1 MKQRLQ
7 RAARATGRSLYILA
21 VPKTVRH
28 STDEVRQVEMS
39 PALGLVLRLSALLV
53 LAGTVLAVHAVG
65 HPLLGLARDALL
77 LVGAVVILALSG
89 ALAPQGRLLG
99 RLVLSYAK
107 REAGRRGLTWRGR
120 LFRALARR
128 LEPAMSEKKEKGK
141 TNDCQTK
148 SRPG

>member
-1 MKQRLQ
+1 MSVTSGIK
-7 RAARATGRSLYILA
+7 RAARATGRGVYVLA
-21 VPKTVRH
+21 VPRTVRR
-28 STDEVRQVEMS
+28 STDEMRQVQMS
-39 PALGLVLRLSALLV
+39 PALGLVLRLAAVLV

-77 LVGAVVILALSG
+77 MIGAVVLLVLSG

-99 RLVLSYAK
+99 RLLLSYAK

-128 LEPAMSEKKEKGK
+128 LEPATPQKEKGK
-141 TNDCQTK
+141 TNDRQ
-148 SRPG
+148 R

>member
-1 MKQRLQ
+1 MRVTHEIK
-7 RAARATGRSLYILA
+7 RAARATGRGLFVLA

-28 STDEVRQVEMS
+28 STDELRQVEMS
-39 PALGLVLRLSALLV
+39 PALGLVLRLAALLV

-65 HPLLGLARDALL
+65 HPLLGFARDALL
-77 LVGAVVILALSG
+77 LLGAVVMLALSG

-99 RLVLSYAK
+99 RLLLVYAK

-128 LEPAMSEKKEKGK
+128 LEPATLGKEKGK
-141 TNDCQTK
+141 INDSQ
-148 SRPG
+148 R

>member
-7 RAARATGRSLYILA
+7 RAVRATGRGLYILA
-21 VPKTVRH
+21 VPKTVRR
-28 STDEVRQVEMS
+28 STEELRGVEMS
-39 PALGLVLRLSALLV
+39 PALGLVLRIAAVLV

-65 HPLLGLARDALL
+65 HPLLSLARNALL

-99 RLVLSYAK
+99 RLLLSYAK

-128 LEPAMSEKKEKGK
+128 LEPAMSEKEKGK
-141 TNDCQTK
+141 PNGRQ
-148 SRPG
+148 R